1 MYAYR
6 CQSLIRLVEDFGT
19 ATEIIRADRVRS
31 FQRREVVTEPFIFG
45 NELPDQSLRAYLG
58 SPV

>member
-19 ATEIIRADRVRS
+19 ATENHQGGQSQVFPAERGGDRAVY
-31 FQRREVVTEPFIFG
+31 
-45 NELPDQSLRAYLG
+45 LR
-58 SPV
+58 